1 MPPPAYHAPPQRGA
15 PPPAYDGHAT
25 PVSSN
30 QIAIAGVGREKSA
43 QEAKAQDLKF
53 FRKVREVNT
62 ERDYS
67 ILVDQVPAIYQSTV
81 DWVQFHPLK
90 FNAIFFSL
98 LFLSQP
104 PQSGS
109 MSGGRW
115 KQALEAVQSIA
126 PHTCDCDAD
135 GISLYFFNNRYE
147 KIENVRTS
155 EEVMKHFAARSP
167 GGGTKLAGVLEDAVK
182 PEGVDRSG
190 KRRPETLL
198 VISDGEPSDRDEV
211 ERVIINATK
220 QYMSVDEDLSITF
233 IQVGNDKDAEKW
245 LAALDD
251 DLQSK
256 GAL

>member
-1 MPPPAYHAPPQRGA
+1 M
-15 PPPAYDGHAT
+15 
-25 PVSSN
+25 S
-30 QIAIAGVGREKSA
+30 
-43 QEAKAQDLKF
+43 
-53 FRKVREVNT
+53 
-62 ERDYS
+62 
-67 ILVDQVPAIYQSTV
+67 
-81 DWVQFHPLK
+81 
-90 FNAIFFSL
+90 
-98 LFLSQP
+98 
-104 PQSGS
+104 QSGS

-147 KIENVRTS
+147 KMENVRTS
-155 EEVMKHFAARSP
+155 EEVMQHFAARSP

-182 PEGVDRSG
+182 PDGVDRSG

-198 VISDGEPSDRDEV
+198 VISDGEPSDREEV

-220 QYMSVDEDLSITF
+220 QYMTVDEDLSITF

-256 GAL
+256 GAPQCVGVWLSLCRVDANVSDCIRVFFPSCFFFLQARASTASTS